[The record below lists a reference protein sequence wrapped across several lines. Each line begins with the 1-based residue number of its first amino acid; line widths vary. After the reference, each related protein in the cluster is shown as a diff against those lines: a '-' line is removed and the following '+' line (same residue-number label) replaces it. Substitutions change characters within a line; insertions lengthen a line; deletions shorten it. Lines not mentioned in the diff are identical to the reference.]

1 MESVPLLLS
10 LLILCVCGPPLCG
23 ATDYYVRPTEPT
35 NASCPG
41 QPCLTLHHYIQNL
54 SSNANYHLLPGVHSI
69 NGPITLKYVH
79 NVSMAAFNSSETK
92 IAATIECNSRGSG
105 SLYSLECS
113 GISFQDASDITI
125 SSLSIELKLL
135 LPSHNAYRQLSI
147 AGMSFKNSTDVVI
160 QGLGI
165 WMKQTWPVD
174 NVFVIA
180 FSDCANVEMSSLT
193 VTNGG
198 IDVTL
203 SSNVSISNANITS
216 PRHGINIVQTCYMCV
231 SNITIV
237 SWSGIHLN
245 TTSFTNISNVVV
257 LYSNDSAVSLEYTR
271 NITLRNIAIHSA
283 GRVGIEMRGSN
294 RSTISGVHIM
304 QSNGNGIYADDVYHV
319 IIANSTVEQTQK
331 KGIVIYHSSDI
342 HINDTHVMQAGI
354 NTLDIYK
361 VSNITIANTALVNA
375 AIGANI
381 VRCYSVTFWSVTIGD
396 WNLYGVHVY
405 DSYIVSLINISL
417 VLNTTLTKIKSGLLF
432 WICKSVTIDQSII
445 ANFPSS
451 ELVSDIYA
459 QKAVI
464 VLYNSKENILIK
476 NCNFIANNI
485 TAVKVVNSEVRFSGS
500 VNFTN
505 NIAYRGAAMVFM
517 YSGKMILSKDSHII
531 YKNNYAYTTG
541 GAIYSTSTVD
551 LPSDSSY
558 DEFTVLSDCFM
569 EVEGGYSQARLTF
582 QNNSAAQGGDIVY
595 GGSLGRACK
604 NGPFC
609 DSCQFKFLSVS
620 SIKTSTLS
628 PVSSDPSRV
637 CLCAYDKPD
646 CLTIFETMQNNE
658 HGIYPGQILM
668 ISAVVVGQNFG
679 TVAGSVYAQFVKLP
693 STDNTPQLAQRQDTQ
708 GVEHTKCNLLQY
720 TIYSQPGDITLM
732 LTAVK
737 LKETYIVASE
747 ILAEANRDYISYQ
760 NNEPRK
766 PFPQDMLE
774 FPVYINI
781 PLQPY
786 PPGFALTHENPVK
799 CDCVRQLNQLP
810 GVTCHIEDV
819 TFYRS
824 GLVWVGQLGNANN
837 TDNETLGEAHVASA
851 KYCPFNYCRND
862 GVRISL
868 SRYDHQCNFNH
879 SGTVCG
885 GCRHGLSLAL
895 GSAQCLQCS
904 NTYLLLFIPFAVA
917 GPVLVAFIKVLDITI
932 SHGLINSLIFYA
944 NIIKPNEHIFLP
956 QTNTNPLT
964 LFIAWLNLD
973 LGVQTCFYDGLSA
986 YGKAW
991 LQFVFPF
998 YVWCIA
1004 GLIIVLAR
1012 YSTRFARLTGYNSVP
1027 VLATLFLLS
1036 YAKLLRTIITILSYT
1051 TVDSANGQKT
1061 VWSADGN
1068 IDYLGPQHTPLFL
1081 AALAT
1086 LLLLWLPYTLL
1097 LLSAHWIRK
1106 INTPFLTRVS
1116 MKVKPFLDAHYGP
1129 VNDKHCY
1136 WFGALLGVRIVILLI
1151 SATVPASN
1159 FSVSTL
1165 SVSVAAGALVSYIA
1179 VGPPLYRYKTT
1190 AVFEVA
1196 LFINL
1201 ALLGLAKFYVASA
1214 GGNQTAATLT
1224 LVAVAFAQFFGL
1236 VVYQLYSVFL
1246 KSLFSQC
1253 HQQSHDEDDKAAEV
1267 REEQWRY
1274 NTSVRHWETPQTLT
1288 PCKDA

>member
-1 MESVPLLLS
+1 MHSV
-10 LLILCVCGPPLCG
+10 V
-23 ATDYYVRPTEPT
+23 
-35 NASCPG
+35 
-41 QPCLTLHHYIQNL
+41 
-54 SSNANYHLLPGVHSI
+54 
-69 NGPITLKYVH
+69 
-79 NVSMAAFNSSETK
+79 FNSNK
-92 IAATIECNSRGSG
+92 A
-105 SLYSLECS
+105 
-113 GISFQDASDITI
+113 
-125 SSLSIELKLL
+125 
-135 LPSHNAYRQLSI
+135 
-147 AGMSFKNSTDVVI
+147 
-160 QGLGI
+160 
-165 WMKQTWPVD
+165 
-174 NVFVIA
+174 
-180 FSDCANVEMSSLT
+180 
-193 VTNGG
+193 
-198 IDVTL
+198 
-203 SSNVSISNANITS
+203 
-216 PRHGINIVQTCYMCV
+216 
-231 SNITIV
+231 
-237 SWSGIHLN
+237 
-245 TTSFTNISNVVV
+245 
-257 LYSNDSAVSLEYTR
+257 
-271 NITLRNIAIHSA
+271 
-283 GRVGIEMRGSN
+283 
-294 RSTISGVHIM
+294 
-304 QSNGNGIYADDVYHV
+304 GIYANDVYHV
-319 IIANSTVEQTQK
+319 IIANTTVEQTQE
-331 KGIVIYHSSDI
+331 KGILIYESANI

-354 NTLDIYK
+354 NTLDMFH
-361 VSNITIANTALVNA
+361 VTNITIANTALVNA
-375 AIGANI
+375 PIGANI
-381 VRCYSVTFWSVTIGD
+381 ICCYSVTFWSVTIGD
-396 WNLYGVHVY
+396 WNVYGVHVY

-417 VLNTTLTKIKSGLLF
+417 VLNTTLTTRRSGLLF
-432 WICKSVTIDQSII
+432 WTCKSVTIDQSII

-476 NCNFIANNI
+476 NCNFIANDM
-485 TAVKVVNSEVRFSGS
+485 TAVKVINSEVRFSGS

-505 NIAYRGAAMVFM
+505 NTAYRGAAMVFV
-517 YSGKMILSKDSHII
+517 YSGKMILSKDCHII

-541 GAIYSTSTVD
+541 GAIYSTSSVG

-604 NGPFC
+604 DGYMYSYPHC
-609 DSCQFKFLSVS
+609 DTCLFIFLSVS
-620 SIKTSTLS
+620 SIETSTLS

-637 CLCAYDKPD
+637 CVCAYDEPD
-646 CLTIFETMQNNE
+646 CLTIFKTVQNNE
-658 HGIYPGQILM
+658 HGIYPGQTLV

-693 STDNTPQLAQRQDTQ
+693 STDNTPQLAQIQKTQ

-737 LKETYIVASE
+737 LKQTYIVASE
-747 ILAEANRDYISYQ
+747 ILEEVLMDYHSFQ
-760 NNEPRK
+760 NNTHNA

-781 PLQPY
+781 PLQPC
-786 PPGFALTHENPVK
+786 PPGFALTHEHPVK
-799 CDCVRQLNQLP
+799 CDCVRQLSQLP

-837 TDNETLGEAHVASA
+837 TDNETLGQAHVASA
-851 KYCPFNYCRND
+851 KYCPFNYCRNY
-862 GVRISL
+862 GLRISL
-868 SRYDHQCNFNH
+868 SRYDYQCNFNH

-932 SHGLINSLIFYA
+932 SHGLINGLIFYA

-973 LGVQTCFYDGLSA
+973 LGVQTCFYNGLSA

-1012 YSTRFARLTGYNSVP
+1012 YSTRFSRLTGNNSVP

-1051 TVDSANGQKT
+1051 TVDTANGQKT

-1129 VNDKHCY
+1129 FNDKHCY

-1165 SVSVAAGALVSYIA
+1165 SVSVAAGALVSYVA
-1179 VGPPLYRYKTT
+1179 VGPPVYRHKTT
-1190 AVFEVA
+1190 TVFEAA

-1214 GGNQTAATLT
+1214 IGNQTAATLT
-1224 LVAVAFAQFFGL
+1224 LVAVAFAQFLGL
-1236 VVYQLYSVFL
+1236 VLYQLYSFL
-1246 KSLFSQC
+1246 KPLFS
-1253 HQQSHDEDDKAAEV
+1253 HYHKRLHNEDDGAAEV
-1267 REEQWRY
+1267 REEEWRY
-1274 NTSVRHWETPQTLT
+1274 NTSVQHWEVPRRLT
-1288 PCKDA
+1288 PYKDADSAL

>member
-1 MESVPLLLS
+1 MPHITEQDMGVLPVYLS
-10 LLILCVCGPPLCG
+10 LGILCVCGPPLCG

-35 NASCPG
+35 NASCPS

-54 SSNANYHLLPGVHSI
+54 SSNANYHLLPGVHFI
-69 NGPITLKYVH
+69 NGPITLKHVR
-79 NVSMAAFNSSETK
+79 NLSMAAFNSSGTK
-92 IAATIECNSRGSG
+92 IAATIEFNSRGNG
-105 SLYSLECS
+105 SLYSLKCS
-113 GISFQDASDITI
+113 GISFQDASNITI

-135 LPSHNAYRQLSI
+135 LPSHNAHRQLSI

-165 WMKQTWPVD
+165 WMKQMWPAD
-174 NVFVIA
+174 NVVVIA
-180 FSDCANVEMSSLT
+180 FSDCMNVEMSSLT

-198 IDVTL
+198 
-203 SSNVSISNANITS
+203 
-216 PRHGINIVQTCYMCV
+216 
-231 SNITIV
+231 
-237 SWSGIHLN
+237 
-245 TTSFTNISNVVV
+245 
-257 LYSNDSAVSLEYTR
+257 SAVSLEYTR
-271 NITLRNIAIHSA
+271 NTTLRNITIHSA
-283 GRVGIEMRGSN
+283 GRVGIEMIGSN
-294 RSTISGVHIM
+294 RSTVSGVHVM
-304 QSNGNGIYADDVYHV
+304 QSNGNGIYAKDVYHV
-319 IIANSTVEQTQK
+319 IIANTTVEQTQEI
-331 KGIVIYHSSDI
+331 GIGIYESSDI
-342 HINDTHVMQAGI
+342 HINDTHVIQAGI
-354 NTLDIYK
+354 NTLDMYQ
-361 VSNITIANTALVNA
+361 VSNITVANTALVNA

-405 DSYIVSLINISL
+405 DSNIVSIINISL
-417 VLNTTLTKIKSGLLF
+417 ILNTATLTKIKSGLLF
-432 WICKSVTIDQSII
+432 RICKSVTIDRSII

-451 ELVSDIYA
+451 ELVSDIYT

-464 VLYNSKENILIK
+464 VLYNSKDNILIK
-476 NCNFIANNI
+476 NSNFIANNI

-505 NIAYRGAAMVFM
+505 NTAYRGAATVFV
-517 YSGKMILSKDSHII
+517 YSGKMILSKDCHII

-541 GAIYSTSTVD
+541 GAIYSTSTVGVH
-551 LPSDSSY
+551 SDSSY

-582 QNNSAAQGGDIVY
+582 QNNSAALGGDIVY
-595 GGSLGRACK
+595 GGSLGRACT
-604 NGPFC
+604 NDDLVSPC
-609 DSCQFKFLSVS
+609 DTCQFKFQSVS
-620 SIKTSTLS
+620 SIENSTLS

-637 CLCAYDKPD
+637 CLCADDEPD

-658 HGIYPGQILM
+658 HGIYPGQTLM

-679 TVAGSVYAQFVKLP
+679 TFAGSVYAQFVKLP

-720 TIYSQPGDITLM
+720 TIYSQPGDITLI

-747 ILAEANRDYISYQ
+747 ILAEVNRDYTSYL
-760 NNEPRK
+760 NNEPNK
-766 PFPQDMLE
+766 PFPQNMIE

-781 PLQPY
+781 SLQPC
-786 PPGFALTHENPVK
+786 PPGFALTHEHPVK
-799 CDCVRQLNQLP
+799 CDCVRQLSQLP

-824 GLVWVGQLGNANN
+824 GLVWVGQLGNSNN
-837 TDNETLGEAHVASA
+837 TDNQTLGQANVASA

-862 GVRISL
+862 GVRIGL

-895 GSAQCLQCS
+895 GSAQCLQCF

-932 SHGLINSLIFYA
+932 SHGLINGLIFYA

-1012 YSTRFARLTGYNSVP
+1012 YSTRFARLTGNNSVP

-1036 YAKLLRTIITILSYT
+1036 YAKLLRTIITILAYT

-1136 WFGALLGVRIVILLI
+1136 WFGTLLGVRIVILLI

-1165 SVSVAAGALVSYIA
+1165 SVSVAAGVLVSYIA
-1179 VGPPLYRYKTT
+1179 VGPPVYRHKTT
-1190 AVFEVA
+1190 AVFEAA

-1224 LVAVAFAQFFGL
+1224 LVAVAFAQFLRL
-1236 VVYQLYSVFL
+1236 VLYQLYSLL
-1246 KSLFSQC
+1246 KPLFSRY
-1253 HQQSHDEDDKAAEV
+1253 HQRLHNEDDGAAEV
-1267 REEQWRY
+1267 REEEWRY
-1274 NTSVRHWETPQTLT
+1274 NTSVQHWEVPRRLT
-1288 PCKDA
+1288 PYKDAVSAL

>member
-1 MESVPLLLS
+1 MYGPRLS
-10 LLILCVCGPPLCG
+10 L
-23 ATDYYVRPTEPT
+23 
-35 NASCPG
+35 
-41 QPCLTLHHYIQNL
+41 
-54 SSNANYHLLPGVHSI
+54 
-69 NGPITLKYVH
+69 
-79 NVSMAAFNSSETK
+79 F
-92 IAATIECNSRGSG
+92 
-105 SLYSLECS
+105 
-113 GISFQDASDITI
+113 SFQDASDITI

-147 AGMSFKNSTDVVI
+147 AGMSFKKSTDVVI
-160 QGLGI
+160 QRI
-165 WMKQTWPVD
+165 DVWITKTRPVD
-174 NVFVIA
+174 DVFVIA
-180 FSDCANVEMSSLT
+180 VSDCVDVKMRSFT
-193 VTNGG
+193 FTNGG

-216 PRHGINIVQTCYMCV
+216 LGQAIHVTQSTYVFV
-231 SNITIV
+231 SNGTII
-237 SWSGIHLN
+237 SRQAIYLN
-245 TTSFTNISNVVV
+245 KTSFADISNVEI
-257 LYSNDSAVSLEYTR
+257 LYANDSAMYMYHTEDTTINYVT
-271 NITLRNIAIHSA
+271 IHSA
-283 GRVGIEMRGSN
+283 GRVGIEMIGST
-294 RSTISGVHIM
+294 RSTVSGVHVM
-304 QSNGNGIYADDVYHV
+304 QSNGNGISMENNGHDAIKNSTVANCVQYGIKIFLAHGIDIMHSVVFNSNIAGIYAKHVNHV
-319 IIANSTVEQTQK
+319 IIANTTVEQTQE
-331 KGIVIYHSSDI
+331 KGILIYESFDI
-342 HINDTHVMQAGI
+342 HINDTHVMQAGF
-354 NTLDIYK
+354 NTLDMYE
-361 VSNITIANTALVNA
+361 VSNITIANTSLVNA

-381 VRCYSVTFWSVTIGD
+381 VLCDSVTFWSVTIGD
-396 WNLYGVHVY
+396 WNLYGIHGY
-405 DSYIVSLINISL
+405 DSYIVNLINISL
-417 VLNTTLTKIKSGLLF
+417 VLNTATLTKKRKSGLLF
-432 WICKSVTIDQSII
+432 WTCKSVTIDQSII

-451 ELVSDIYA
+451 KLVSDIYA

-464 VLYNSKENILIK
+464 VLYNSKNILIK
-476 NCNFIANNI
+476 NCSFIANNI

-505 NIAYRGAAMVFM
+505 NTAYRGAAMVFE
-517 YSGKMILSKDSHII
+517 YNGKMILSKDCHII

-541 GAIYSTSTVD
+541 GAIYTTSPVG

-604 NGPFC
+604 DNDYPQVC
-609 DSCQFKFLSVS
+609 DTCQFKFQNVS
-620 SIKTSTLS
+620 TTENSTLS

-637 CLCAYDKPD
+637 CVCAYDEPN

-658 HGIYPGQILM
+658 HGIYPGQTLM

-693 STDNTPQLAQRQDTQ
+693 STDNTPQLVQRQETQ

-747 ILAEANRDYISYQ
+747 ILAEANRNYISYQ
-760 NNEPRK
+760 NNEPKK

-781 PLQPY
+781 PLQPC
-786 PPGFALTHENPVK
+786 PPGFALTHGHPVK
-799 CDCVRQLNQLP
+799 CDCVRQLSQLP

-837 TDNETLGEAHVASA
+837 TDNQTLGQANVASA

-932 SHGLINSLIFYA
+932 SHGLINGLIFYA

-1004 GLIIVLAR
+1004 GLIIAMAR
-1012 YSTRFARLTGYNSVP
+1012 YSTRFSRLTGNNSVP

-1136 WFGALLGVRIVILLI
+1136 WFGALLSVRIVILLI

-1159 FSVSTL
+1159 FSVS
-1165 SVSVAAGALVSYIA
+1165 VSVAAGALVSYIT
-1179 VGPPLYRYKTT
+1179 VGPRVYRHKTT
-1190 AVFEVA
+1190 TVFEAA
-1196 LFINL
+1196 LLINL

-1214 GGNQTAATLT
+1214 GGNQTTATLT
-1224 LVAVAFAQFFGL
+1224 LVAVALAQFLGL
-1236 VVYQLYSVFL
+1236 VIYQLYSLL
-1246 KSLFSQC
+1246 KPLFSRY
-1253 HQQSHDEDDKAAEV
+1253 HQRLHNEDDGAAEV
-1267 REEQWRY
+1267 REEEWRY
-1274 NTSVRHWETPQTLT
+1274 NTSVRHWEVPRRLT
-1288 PCKDA
+1288 PYKDAVSAL

>member
-1 MESVPLLLS
+1 M
-10 LLILCVCGPPLCG
+10 
-23 ATDYYVRPTEPT
+23 
-35 NASCPG
+35 
-41 QPCLTLHHYIQNL
+41 
-54 SSNANYHLLPGVHSI
+54 
-69 NGPITLKYVH
+69 
-79 NVSMAAFNSSETK
+79 
-92 IAATIECNSRGSG
+92 
-105 SLYSLECS
+105 
-113 GISFQDASDITI
+113 
-125 SSLSIELKLL
+125 
-135 LPSHNAYRQLSI
+135 
-147 AGMSFKNSTDVVI
+147 
-160 QGLGI
+160 
-165 WMKQTWPVD
+165 
-174 NVFVIA
+174 
-180 FSDCANVEMSSLT
+180 
-193 VTNGG
+193 
-198 IDVTL
+198 
-203 SSNVSISNANITS
+203 
-216 PRHGINIVQTCYMCV
+216 
-231 SNITIV
+231 
-237 SWSGIHLN
+237 
-245 TTSFTNISNVVV
+245 
-257 LYSNDSAVSLEYTR
+257 
-271 NITLRNIAIHSA
+271 
-283 GRVGIEMRGSN
+283 
-294 RSTISGVHIM
+294 
-304 QSNGNGIYADDVYHV
+304 
-319 IIANSTVEQTQK
+319 
-331 KGIVIYHSSDI
+331 
-342 HINDTHVMQAGI
+342 
-354 NTLDIYK
+354 
-361 VSNITIANTALVNA
+361 
-375 AIGANI
+375 
-381 VRCYSVTFWSVTIGD
+381 TIGD
-396 WNLYGVHVY
+396 LNVYGVHGY

-417 VLNTTLTKIKSGLLF
+417 VLNTATLTKRKSGLLF
-432 WICKSVTIDQSII
+432 RKCQSVTIDQSII

-464 VLYNSKENILIK
+464 VLYNSKYNILIK

-485 TAVKVVNSEVRFSGS
+485 TALKVVNSEVRLSGS

-505 NIAYRGAAMVFM
+505 NTAYRGAAMVFM
-517 YSGKMILSKDSHII
+517 YSGKMILSKDCHII

-541 GAIYSTSTVD
+541 GAIYTTNT
-551 LPSDSSY
+551 

-582 QNNSAAQGGDIVY
+582 QTNSAAQGGDIVY

-604 NGPFC
+604 TDSLQSLC
-609 DSCQFKFLSVS
+609 DTCQFKFLSVS
-620 SIKTSTLS
+620 SIENSTLS

-637 CLCAYDKPD
+637 CLCAYDEPD
-646 CLTIFETMQNNE
+646 CLTIFKTMKNNE
-658 HGIYPGQILM
+658 HGIYPGQTLV
-668 ISAVVVGQNFG
+668 ISAVLVGQNFG

-737 LKETYIVASE
+737 LKQTYIVASD
-747 ILAEANRDYISYQ
+747 ILAEVNRDYISYQ
-760 NNEPRK
+760 NNEPNK

-781 PLQPY
+781 PLQPC
-786 PPGFALTHENPVK
+786 PPGFALTHEHPVK
-799 CDCVRQLNQLP
+799 CDCVRQLSQLP

-824 GLVWVGQLGNANN
+824 GLVWVGQLGNSNN
-837 TDNETLGEAHVASA
+837 TDNQTLGQTNVASA

-868 SRYDHQCNFNH
+868 SHYDHQCNFNH

-932 SHGLINSLIFYA
+932 SHGLINGLIFYA

-1012 YSTRFARLTGYNSVP
+1012 YSTRFARLTGNNFVP

-1036 YAKLLRTIITILSYT
+1036 YAKLLRTIITILAYT

-1061 VWSADGN
+1061 LWSADGN

-1097 LLSAHWIRK
+1097 LLSVHWIRK

-1136 WFGALLGVRIVILLI
+1136 WFGTLLGVRIIILLI

-1165 SVSVAAGALVSYIA
+1165 SVSVAAGAVVSYIA
-1179 VGPPLYRYKTT
+1179 VGPPVYRHKTT
-1190 AVFEVA
+1190 TVFEA
-1196 LFINL
+1196 AFFINL
-1201 ALLGLAKFYVASA
+1201 ALLGQAKFYVASA
-1214 GGNQTAATLT
+1214 SGNQTAATLT
-1224 LVAVAFAQFFGL
+1224 LVAVAFAQFLGL
-1236 VVYQLYSVFL
+1236 VIYQLYSLL
-1246 KSLFSQC
+1246 KPLFSRY
-1253 HQQSHDEDDKAAEV
+1253 HQRLHNEDDGAAEV
-1267 REEQWRY
+1267 REEEWRY
-1274 NTSVRHWETPQTLT
+1274 NTSVRHWEVPRRLT
-1288 PCKDA
+1288 PYKDAISAL

>member
-1 MESVPLLLS
+1 M
-10 LLILCVCGPPLCG
+10 
-23 ATDYYVRPTEPT
+23 
-35 NASCPG
+35 
-41 QPCLTLHHYIQNL
+41 
-54 SSNANYHLLPGVHSI
+54 
-69 NGPITLKYVH
+69 
-79 NVSMAAFNSSETK
+79 
-92 IAATIECNSRGSG
+92 
-105 SLYSLECS
+105 
-113 GISFQDASDITI
+113 
-125 SSLSIELKLL
+125 
-135 LPSHNAYRQLSI
+135 
-147 AGMSFKNSTDVVI
+147 
-160 QGLGI
+160 
-165 WMKQTWPVD
+165 
-174 NVFVIA
+174 
-180 FSDCANVEMSSLT
+180 T
-193 VTNGG
+193 V
-198 IDVTL
+198 
-203 SSNVSISNANITS
+203 
-216 PRHGINIVQTCYMCV
+216 
-231 SNITIV
+231 
-237 SWSGIHLN
+237 
-245 TTSFTNISNVVV
+245 
-257 LYSNDSAVSLEYTR
+257 
-271 NITLRNIAIHSA
+271 
-283 GRVGIEMRGSN
+283 
-294 RSTISGVHIM
+294 
-304 QSNGNGIYADDVYHV
+304 
-319 IIANSTVEQTQK
+319 
-331 KGIVIYHSSDI
+331 
-342 HINDTHVMQAGI
+342 
-354 NTLDIYK
+354 
-361 VSNITIANTALVNA
+361 
-375 AIGANI
+375 
-381 VRCYSVTFWSVTIGD
+381 GD

-417 VLNTTLTKIKSGLLF
+417 VLNTATLTKIKSGLLF

-445 ANFPSS
+445 ANFRSS

-464 VLYNSKENILIK
+464 VFYNSKDNILIK
-476 NCNFIANNI
+476 NCNFIANKI
-485 TAVKVVNSEVRFSGS
+485 TAVKVVNSEVRLSGS

-505 NIAYRGAAMVFM
+505 NTAYRGAAMVFV
-517 YSGKMILSKDSHII
+517 YSGKMILSKDCHII

-541 GAIYSTSTVD
+541 GAIYTTNTVG

-558 DEFTVLSDCFM
+558 DVFTVLSDCFM

-595 GGSLGRACK
+595 GGSLGRACE
-604 NGPFC
+604 N
-609 DSCQFKFLSVS
+609 DSLKSLCGTCQFKFKSVS
-620 SIKTSTLS
+620 SIENSTLS

-637 CLCAYDKPD
+637 CVCANNKPD
-646 CLTIFETMQNNE
+646 CLTIFETMQNNV
-658 HGIYPGQILM
+658 HGIYSGQTLV

-693 STDNTPQLAQRQDTQ
+693 STDSKPQLAQRQDSQ
-708 GVEHTKCNLLQY
+708 GVEHTKCNQLQY

-747 ILAEANRDYISYQ
+747 ILAEVNRDYISYQ
-760 NNEPRK
+760 NNEHNK

-781 PLQPY
+781 PLQPC
-786 PPGFALTHENPVK
+786 PPGFALTHEHPVK
-799 CDCVRQLNQLP
+799 CDCVRQLSQLP
-810 GVTCHIEDV
+810 GVMCHIEDV

-837 TDNETLGEAHVASA
+837 TDNQTLGQANVASA

-917 GPVLVAFIKVLDITI
+917 GPVLVAFIKVLDSTI
-932 SHGLINSLIFYA
+932 SHGLINGLIFYA

-973 LGVQTCFYDGLSA
+973 LGIQTCFYDGLSA

-998 YVWCIA
+998 YLWCIA

-1012 YSTRFARLTGYNSVP
+1012 YSTRFARLTGNNSVP
-1027 VLATLFLLS
+1027 ILATLFLLS
-1036 YAKLLRTIITILSYT
+1036 YAKLLRSIITILSYT
-1051 TVDSANGQKT
+1051 TVDSANGPKN

-1129 VNDKHCY
+1129 FNDKHCY

-1179 VGPPLYRYKTT
+1179 VGPPVYRHKTT
-1190 AVFEVA
+1190 AVFEAA

-1201 ALLGLAKFYVASA
+1201 SLLGLAKFYVASA

-1224 LVAVAFAQFFGL
+1224 LVAVAFAQFLGL
-1236 VVYQLYSVFL
+1236 VIYQLYSLL
-1246 KSLFSQC
+1246 KPLFSRY
-1253 HQQSHDEDDKAAEV
+1253 HQRLHNEDDGDAEV
-1267 REEQWRY
+1267 REEEWRY
-1274 NTSVRHWETPQTLT
+1274 NTSVRQWEVPRRLT
-1288 PCKDA
+1288 PYKDAVSAL

>member
-1 MESVPLLLS
+1 M
-10 LLILCVCGPPLCG
+10 
-23 ATDYYVRPTEPT
+23 
-35 NASCPG
+35 
-41 QPCLTLHHYIQNL
+41 
-54 SSNANYHLLPGVHSI
+54 SI
-69 NGPITLKYVH
+69 
-79 NVSMAAFNSSETK
+79 
-92 IAATIECNSRGSG
+92 
-105 SLYSLECS
+105 
-113 GISFQDASDITI
+113 
-125 SSLSIELKLL
+125 
-135 LPSHNAYRQLSI
+135 
-147 AGMSFKNSTDVVI
+147 
-160 QGLGI
+160 
-165 WMKQTWPVD
+165 
-174 NVFVIA
+174 
-180 FSDCANVEMSSLT
+180 
-193 VTNGG
+193 
-198 IDVTL
+198 
-203 SSNVSISNANITS
+203 
-216 PRHGINIVQTCYMCV
+216 
-231 SNITIV
+231 
-237 SWSGIHLN
+237 
-245 TTSFTNISNVVV
+245 
-257 LYSNDSAVSLEYTR
+257 
-271 NITLRNIAIHSA
+271 
-283 GRVGIEMRGSN
+283 
-294 RSTISGVHIM
+294 
-304 QSNGNGIYADDVYHV
+304 
-319 IIANSTVEQTQK
+319 
-331 KGIVIYHSSDI
+331 
-342 HINDTHVMQAGI
+342 
-354 NTLDIYK
+354 
-361 VSNITIANTALVNA
+361 
-375 AIGANI
+375 
-381 VRCYSVTFWSVTIGD
+381 
-396 WNLYGVHVY
+396 YGVHVY

-417 VLNTTLTKIKSGLLF
+417 VLNTATLTKRKSGLLF

-459 QKAVI
+459 QNAVI
-464 VLYNSKENILIK
+464 VLYNSKYNILIK

-485 TAVKVVNSEVRFSGS
+485 TAVKVVNSEVRLSGS

-505 NIAYRGAAMVFM
+505 NTAYRGAAMVFV
-517 YSGKMILSKDSHII
+517 YNGKMILSKDCHII

-541 GAIYSTSTVD
+541 GAIYTTNTVG

-582 QNNSAAQGGDIVY
+582 KNNSAAQGGDIVY
-595 GGSLGRACK
+595 GGSLGRACRLSTQV
-604 NGPFC
+604 C
-609 DSCQFKFLSVS
+609 DTCQFKFLSVS
-620 SIKTSTLS
+620 SIETSTLS

-637 CLCAYDKPD
+637 CVCAYDKPD
-646 CLTIFETMQNNE
+646 CLTILETIQNNE
-658 HGIYPGQILM
+658 HGIYPGQTLM

-693 STDNTPQLAQRQDTQ
+693 STENTPQLAQRQDSQ
-708 GVEHTKCNLLQY
+708 GVEHTKCNQLQY

-747 ILAEANRDYISYQ
+747 ILAEVNRDYISYQ
-760 NNEPRK
+760 NNEHNK
-766 PFPQDMLE
+766 LFPQDMLE

-781 PLQPY
+781 PLQPC
-786 PPGFALTHENPVK
+786 PPGFALTHEHPVK
-799 CDCVRQLNQLP
+799 CDCVRQLGQLP

-824 GLVWVGQLGNANN
+824 GLVWVGQLGNVNN
-837 TDNETLGEAHVASA
+837 TDNETLGQTHVASA

-885 GCRHGLSLAL
+885 GCRLGLSLAL
-895 GSAQCLQCS
+895 GNAQCLQCS

-932 SHGLINSLIFYA
+932 SHGLINGLIFYA
-944 NIIKPNEHIFLP
+944 NIIKSNEHIFLP

-973 LGVQTCFYDGLSA
+973 LGIQTCFYDGLSA

-1012 YSTRFARLTGYNSVP
+1012 YSTRFARLTGNNSVP

-1061 VWSADGN
+1061 VWSADGD
-1068 IDYLGPQHTPLFL
+1068 IDYLGPPHTPLFL

-1106 INTPFLTRVS
+1106 INTPFLTRIS

-1129 VNDKHCY
+1129 FNDKHCY

-1165 SVSVAAGALVSYIA
+1165 SVSVAACALVSYIA
-1179 VGPPLYRYKTT
+1179 VGPPVYRHKTT
-1190 AVFEVA
+1190 AVFEAA

-1201 ALLGLAKFYVASA
+1201 SLLGLAKFYVASA

-1224 LVAVAFAQFFGL
+1224 LVAVAFAQFLGL
-1236 VVYQLYSVFL
+1236 VIYQLYSLL
-1246 KSLFSQC
+1246 KPLFSRY
-1253 HQQSHDEDDKAAEV
+1253 HQRLHNEDDGAAEV
-1267 REEQWRY
+1267 REEEWRY
-1274 NTSVRHWETPQTLT
+1274 NTSVRHWEMPCRLT
-1288 PCKDA
+1288 PYKDAVSAL

>member
-1 MESVPLLLS
+1 ME
-10 LLILCVCGPPLCG
+10 
-23 ATDYYVRPTEPT
+23 
-35 NASCPG
+35 
-41 QPCLTLHHYIQNL
+41 
-54 SSNANYHLLPGVHSI
+54 
-69 NGPITLKYVH
+69 
-79 NVSMAAFNSSETK
+79 MAK
-92 IAATIECNSRGSG
+92 
-105 SLYSLECS
+105 
-113 GISFQDASDITI
+113 DI
-125 SSLSIELKLL
+125 
-135 LPSHNAYRQLSI
+135 
-147 AGMSFKNSTDVVI
+147 
-160 QGLGI
+160 
-165 WMKQTWPVD
+165 
-174 NVFVIA
+174 
-180 FSDCANVEMSSLT
+180 
-193 VTNGG
+193 
-198 IDVTL
+198 
-203 SSNVSISNANITS
+203 
-216 PRHGINIVQTCYMCV
+216 
-231 SNITIV
+231 
-237 SWSGIHLN
+237 
-245 TTSFTNISNVVV
+245 
-257 LYSNDSAVSLEYTR
+257 
-271 NITLRNIAIHSA
+271 
-283 GRVGIEMRGSN
+283 
-294 RSTISGVHIM
+294 
-304 QSNGNGIYADDVYHV
+304 YHV
-319 IIANSTVEQTQK
+319 IIANTTVEQTQEI
-331 KGIVIYHSSDI
+331 GIVIYESSDI
-342 HINDTHVMQAGI
+342 HINDTHVIQAGI
-354 NTLDIYK
+354 NTLDMYQ
-361 VSNITIANTALVNA
+361 VSNITVANTALVNA

-396 WNLYGVHVY
+396 WNLYGVYGY
-405 DSYIVSLINISL
+405 DSNIVSLINISL
-417 VLNTTLTKIKSGLLF
+417 ILNTATLTKRRKSGLLF
-432 WICKSVTIDQSII
+432 RTCKSVTIDQSII

-451 ELVSDIYA
+451 ELVSDIYT

-464 VLYNSKENILIK
+464 VLYNSKDNILIK
-476 NCNFIANNI
+476 NSNFIAKNI

-505 NIAYRGAAMVFM
+505 NTAYRGAAMVFV
-517 YSGKMILSKDSHII
+517 YSGKMILSKDCHII

-541 GAIYSTSTVD
+541 GAIYSTSTVGVH
-551 LPSDSSY
+551 SDSSY
-558 DEFTVLSDCFM
+558 DEFTVLPDCFM

-582 QNNSAAQGGDIVY
+582 QNDSAALGGDIVY

-604 NGPFC
+604 NDDLVSPC
-609 DSCQFKFLSVS
+609 DTCQFKFQSVS
-620 SIKTSTLS
+620 SIENSTLS

-637 CLCAYDKPD
+637 CLCADDEPD
-646 CLTIFETMQNNE
+646 CLTIFETIQNNE
-658 HGIYPGQILM
+658 HGIYPGQTLM

-679 TVAGSVYAQFVKLP
+679 TFAGSVYAQFVKLP

-720 TIYSQPGDITLM
+720 TIYSQPGDITLI

-747 ILAEANRDYISYQ
+747 ILAEVNRDYTSYL
-760 NNEPRK
+760 NNEPNK
-766 PFPQDMLE
+766 PFPQNMLE

-781 PLQPY
+781 SLQPC
-786 PPGFALTHENPVK
+786 PPGFALTHEHPVK
-799 CDCVRQLNQLP
+799 CDCVRQLSQLP

-824 GLVWVGQLGNANN
+824 GLVWVGQLGNSNN
-837 TDNETLGEAHVASA
+837 TDNQTLGQANVASA
-851 KYCPFNYCRND
+851 KYCPFNYCRNY
-862 GVRISL
+862 GLRISL

-917 GPVLVAFIKVLDITI
+917 GPILVAFIKVLDITI
-932 SHGLINSLIFYA
+932 SHGLINGLIFYA

-956 QTNTNPLT
+956 QINTNPLT

-1012 YSTRFARLTGYNSVP
+1012 YSTRFARLTGNNSVP
-1027 VLATLFLLS
+1027 VLATFFLLS

-1165 SVSVAAGALVSYIA
+1165 SVSVAAGVLVSYIA
-1179 VGPPLYRYKTT
+1179 VGPPVYRHKTT
-1190 AVFEVA
+1190 AVFEAA

-1224 LVAVAFAQFFGL
+1224 LVAVAFAQFLRL
-1236 VVYQLYSVFL
+1236 VLYHLYSLL
-1246 KSLFSQC
+1246 KPLFSRY
-1253 HQQSHDEDDKAAEV
+1253 HQRLHNEDDGAAEV
-1267 REEQWRY
+1267 REEEWRY
-1274 NTSVRHWETPQTLT
+1274 NTSVQHWEVPCRLT
-1288 PCKDA
+1288 PYKDADSAL